1 MAPEP
6 GDLIMTDHPL
16 DLTTRTTVK
25 DLQRHWG
32 EIADQALVQPVIV
45 TSNGRPR
52 HVLMGVAEYQRLV
65 TEARKTC
72 LVRDLPEPLM
82 MLLEEGLDQLR
93 APQGTPD
100 GEDAIR

>member
-1 MAPEP
+1 MSEP
-6 GDLIMTDHPL
+6 SLE
-16 DLTTRTTVK
+16 LTTRTTVK

-32 EIADQALVQPVIV
+32 EIADKALLEPVVV

-65 TEARKTC
+65 TESRKAY

-82 MLLEEGLDQLR
+82 AMLEDGLTELR
-93 APQGTPD
+93 ESKED
-100 GEDAIR
+100 SEGEDTIR